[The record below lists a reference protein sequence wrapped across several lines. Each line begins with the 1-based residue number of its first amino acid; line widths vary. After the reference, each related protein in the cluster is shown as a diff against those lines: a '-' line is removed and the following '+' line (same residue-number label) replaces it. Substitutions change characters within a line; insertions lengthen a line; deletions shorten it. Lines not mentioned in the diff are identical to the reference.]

1 MTEPSPYP
9 IQSERHALLTGMVFG
24 LASKHGLVIHPE
36 IDEDG
41 NWAASAMLELPE
53 SVTLT
58 GISVRIVV
66 TADDL
71 PEAKP

>member
-24 LASKHGLVIHPE
+24 LASKHGLIIHPE
-36 IDEDG
+36 FDEYG

-53 SVTLT
+53 PVVP
-58 GISVRIVV
+58 GITVRIVV

-71 PEAKP
+71 PEAEP